1 MDVAALQ
8 ILSNHPVHVTD
19 PNGKKSPS
27 AFIPFCQFGGNT
39 SSMGVVIEKFP
50 VPVCSGFQARI
61 LYDQLCYEVDLERY
75 KSNYSNV
82 ETDLKSG
89 LVLILD
95 NNEDREITLDENVKS
110 NDGEAIQYRH
120 NWISG
125 MDDSTE
131 EDGDISI
138 HLDTIGKNTS
148 TLYYKNIIRIC
159 LINFRTS
166 CIERRGLV

>member
-1 MDVAALQ
+1 MSL
-8 ILSNHPVHVTD
+8 
-19 PNGKKSPS
+19 
-27 AFIPFCQFGGNT
+27 
-39 SSMGVVIEKFP
+39 
-50 VPVCSGFQARI
+50 VCSGFQARI

-75 KSNYSNV
+75 KSNDSNV

-95 NNEDREITLDENVKS
+95 NNEDREITLDENVESK
-110 NDGEAIQYRH
+110 DGEAIQYRH

-138 HLDTIGKNTS
+138 H
-148 TLYYKNIIRIC
+148 
-159 LINFRTS
+159 
-166 CIERRGLV
+166 